1 MRERYLQAYIRWVLR
16 HHKLILAAAFIVSAL
31 ALTVSILFLKTQ
43 TGILDLYSEKE
54 PAARRF
60 MQYVEKFG
68 AAETLI
74 VVFEGEDESQRRKA
88 MEQLA
93 QHLAAGPKNL
103 IQDLLYKIDLR
114 LFKNHAFQ
122 FLKEEDARKILQ
134 EARSVDGGIRMFFQA
149 QDFNDYLQY
158 LNNQMEK
165 GLKEG
170 KKPEGNYVQ
179 DFAKGLEPLFLLND
193 FLAGVELPA
202 EAITTRLQGDARQQ
216 GSLDDLGYFRTED
229 GKMHIMLIRPVDRKQ
244 DYREAKVL
252 VDFVRDQIDQVQK
265 SFPQITIGVTGGPAL
280 NNDQFE
286 ISRRD
291 MTRASTFA
299 FISTGILFILAFK
312 SFGRP
317 LLSLTTL
324 ALSITWCFGLATLT
338 VGHLNLFSLA
348 FIVIL
353 VGQGTHDGV
362 QFVSRY
368 EEELLKGFT
377 VPQAITN
384 TITHIFG
391 SITTSTITTA
401 AAFFATMLV
410 PLKGFAELGWI
421 AGTGIVL
428 ASLGI
433 QMVLPCFLL
442 IYDGRGPRG
451 NLQRQSRTL
460 LGETFKRKW
469 YNFCRTLM
477 TTYAP
482 LILGAVLLVAL
493 WGAYLFFSPEYGIPF
508 DSNLLNLQAK
518 GTEAVKYEKKLIE
531 TSLSPR
537 AGIFTT
543 KDLAEAQRIAK
554 EVKKQPTVQRV
565 EWLGEVFPEG
575 TIQGQTHERLRE
587 AIQRLP
593 NEKLRS
599 PDPAILVEN
608 LNRMEQNLEKISEQA
623 LTAPQGEKLLEKTE
637 EALEAVALIREKIPQ
652 SDNALDLESQK
663 IISQLLYPQLDE
675 FQKTFFG
682 SIREMFNNA
691 AQAEKL
697 EIKDIPPEIVS
708 RFVSEDQT
716 YAIYAFPSVN
726 IWEKKPLDQFVGDLR
741 KVEPNVTGP
750 PVMFYEILTL
760 VRTSYFKAAGLSAF
774 AILMI
779 FLIDFKSIRY
789 TLLAYLPLIV
799 GLFCLFGLMSLFQLS
814 FNTANMIALP
824 MILGIGANNGVYIIH
839 RFREE
844 NESSIDFMFRS
855 TGKALFVS
863 YLDTLTSFVG
873 LALANHQG
881 LAQLGG
887 VVILGIT
894 CTTAAG
900 LLCLPSIMV
909 LMIKRRVKNKK

>member
-1 MRERYLQAYIRWVLR
+1 MRERYLKAYIRWILR
-16 HHKLILAAAFIVSAL
+16 HYKAVVVTAFILSAL
-31 ALTVSILFLKTQ
+31 AITVSILFLKTQ
-43 TGILDLYSEKE
+43 TGILDLYSEKQ
-54 PAARRF
+54 PVARRF
-60 MQYVEKFG
+60 LEYVEKFG

-74 VVFEGEDESQRRKA
+74 VVFEGEDEAQRRKA
-88 MEQLA
+88 MDQLA
-93 QHLAAGPKNL
+93 ERLAKDPKK
-103 IQDLLYKIDLR
+103 IIEDVLYKIDLQ
-114 LFKNHAFQ
+114 LFKDHAFQ
-122 FLKEEDARKILQ
+122 FLQEEDARKVLQ
-134 EARSVDGGIRMFFQA
+134 QARSADGGIRLFFQA

-158 LNNQMEK
+158 LNNQIEK
-165 GLKEG
+165 GLKEA
-170 KKPEGNYVQ
+170 KVPQADYVQ
-179 DFAKGLEPLFLLND
+179 DFAKGLEPIFLLND
-193 FLAGVELPA
+193 FLAGVELPPTA
-202 EAITTRLQGDARQQ
+202 VTTRLQG
-216 GSLDDLGYFRTED
+216 GEKEHETLDDLGYFRTED
-229 GKMHIMLIRPVDRKQ
+229 KKMHVMLVRPLDRKQ
-244 DYREAKVL
+244 DYREAKTL
-252 VDFVRDQIDQVQK
+252 VDYVRGEIEVVK
-265 SFPQITIGVTGGPAL
+265 KNFPQVTIGVTGGPAL

-286 ISRRD
+286 ISRKD

-299 FISTGILFILAFK
+299 FLSTGILFILAFK

-324 ALSITWCFGLATLT
+324 ALSITWCFGMATLT

-368 EEELLKGFT
+368 EEELLKGCNAA
-377 VPQAITN
+377 QAIEN

-421 AGTGIVL
+421 AGNGIL
-428 ASLGI
+428 LSSIGI
-433 QMVLPCFLL
+433 QLVLPSFLM
-442 IYDGRGPRG
+442 IYDGKGPRG
-451 NLQRQSRTL
+451 NLQKHARSL
-460 LGETFKRKW
+460 LGETFKEKW
-469 YNFCRTLM
+469 FYFCRTLM

-482 LILGAVLLVAL
+482 LILGLVILVTA
-493 WGAYLFFSPEYGIPF
+493 WGAYLFFSPSHGIPF

-537 AGIFTT
+537 AGIYTT
-543 KDLAEAQRIAK
+543 KELGVAQRIAK
-554 EVKKQPTVQRV
+554 EAERLPTVQRV
-565 EWLGEVFPEG
+565 EWLGGVLPEG

-587 AIQRLP
+587 AILRLP
-593 NEKLRS
+593 NEELRA
-599 PDPAILVEN
+599 PDPHKLVEN
-608 LNRMEQNLEKISEQA
+608 LNRLEGNLEKISEQA
-623 LTAPQGEKLLEKTE
+623 LNAPQGEKLLEKTE
-637 EALEAVALIREKIPQ
+637 DALEAIAKIRDKIPQ
-652 SDNALDLESQK
+652 SDTALNQPAQK
-663 IISQLLYPQLDE
+663 LLGQMIIPQLEE
-675 FQKTFFG
+675 FQRRFFG
-682 SIREMFNNA
+682 SIREMFINA
-691 AQAEKL
+691 ANAQRL
-697 EIKDIPPEIVS
+697 EIKDIPKEIVS
-708 RFVSEDQT
+708 RFLSEDKT
-716 YAIYAFPSVN
+716 YAIYAFPKVN
-726 IWEKKPLDQFVGDLR
+726 IWERKPLNEFVANLR
-741 KVEPNVTGP
+741 SVQPDVTGP

-774 AILMI
+774 AILLI

-789 TLLAYLPLIV
+789 SVLAYLPLIM
-799 GLFCLFGLMSLFQLS
+799 GIFCLFGLMSLFNLN

-881 LAQLGG
+881 LAQLGR

-900 LLCLPSIMV
+900 MLFLSSVMV
-909 LMIKRRVKNKK
+909 LMIKHRVKNKK